1 MTGGQSACSRFVS
14 TRGSSPAAGLRAAAL
29 RGLADDGGL
38 YLPTSLPTLPSH
50 LLTSRE
56 DSAEEWPASEVVRT
70 AAEVLSPFLSAEVD
84 GDGIRQLAGEALGIP
99 LPARPL
105 EPGTHVLELFHGPTG
120 SFKDFGARFLAALL
134 GYFRRKQAW
143 DRLVVLTATS
153 GDTGGAAAHALA
165 RTEDVEAVI
174 LFPRG
179 GISPVQRR
187 QITSSAARP
196 GSGVRAFAV
205 DGRFDDCQRMVKSVL
220 ADPGP
225 GLEGRVTSANS
236 VNIGRLLPQILFYV
250 RAGRIRSDG
259 QTPVVVVPSGNLGNL
274 TAGVMAR
281 RMGVSLGRLVAAGN
295 ANGALARYLAGEAA
309 SSAVAIRTRSSA
321 MDVAH
326 PSNLERL
333 TAFYGGGVSAM
344 GREILATSHGD
355 VDTLAAMRQV
365 HHRTGYLMDPH
376 TAVGWLGLETA
387 RKEGLEGSAVLLA
400 TAHPAKFPETVA
412 EAVDSA
418 ALSGERWHVDAGP
431 SADTDVPVLEPSPG
445 ALRGVLRGG

>member
-1 MTGGQSACSRFVS
+1 MTGGQGAWSRFVS
-14 TRGSSPAAGLRAAAL
+14 TRGTSPAVGLRAAVL

-38 YLPTSLPTLPSH
+38 YLPMSLPTIPSH
-50 LLTSRE
+50 LLASPE
-56 DSAEEWPASEVVRT
+56 DSAEEWPTSEVVRT
-70 AAEVLSPFLSAEVD
+70 AAGLLSPFLSDEVD
-84 GDGIRQLAGEALGIP
+84 EDGTRKLAGEALRIP
-99 LPARPL
+99 LPARRL

-134 GYFRRKQAW
+134 GHFRRKHAW

-153 GDTGGAAAHALA
+153 GDTGGAVAHALA
-165 RTEDVEAVI
+165 RTAGVEAVI

-187 QITSSAARP
+187 QITSGAARP
-196 GSGVRAFAV
+196 DSGVRAFAV
-205 DGRFDDCQRMVKSVL
+205 DGHFDDCQRMVKSVL
-220 ADPGP
+220 AAPGP

-250 RAGRIRSDG
+250 RAGQIRSG
-259 QTPVVVVPSGNLGNL
+259 QENPAVVVPSGNLGNL
-274 TAGVMAR
+274 TAGVMAL
-281 RMGVSLGRLVAAGN
+281 RMGVPLSRLVAAGN
-295 ANGALARYLAGEAA
+295 ANGALARYLAGEEDD
-309 SSAVAIRTRSSA
+309 SSVAIRTRSSA

-333 TAFYGGGVSAM
+333 TAFYDGGVSAM
-344 GREILATSHGD
+344 GHEILATTHGD
-355 VDTLAAMRQV
+355 MDTLAAMRQV

-387 RKEGLEGSAVLLA
+387 REEGLEGPAVLLA

-412 EAVDSA
+412 EAVGHA
-418 ALSGERWHVDAGP
+418 ALSDKRWHVDTSP
-431 SADTDVPVLEPSPG
+431 PADTDVPVLEPSSRV
-445 ALRGVLRGG
+445 LRGVLRER